1 MRWCMAKTTVCDL
14 ERGGDRW
21 ASKSD
26 HRWRTSAL
34 SGLNRYEIT
43 KTAGLGCSENFVGQR
58 EELVLNTF
66 FDLQLVNLWRDLRK
80 GETWEN
86 LGALKQHE
94 QESSESVGV
103 AWVGNR
109 QDCKNDDRPIFLMGP
124 YCVHRNSNRP
134 NISIMSYNFCM
145 CQW

>member
-14 ERGGDRW
+14 DRGGDRW

-26 HRWRTSAL
+26 HWWRTSAL

-66 FDLQLVNLWRDLRK
+66 FDLQLVILWRDLRK

-86 LGALKQHE
+86 LETLKQHE
-94 QESSESVGV
+94 QQSSESVGV

-109 QDCKNDDRPIFLMGP
+109 QDCKNDYRPIPFLWALIVYTVTVIGL
-124 YCVHRNSNRP
+124 
-134 NISIMSYNFCM
+134 ISVSCHIIFA
-145 CQW
+145 CQ